1 MKKPSFINSD
11 EQWTYKLR
19 VPVEIQALE
28 IEERS
33 KTFLKANVHSGRG
46 MIEIRLFKKQIRIL
60 VVGLCFSDKNGDNH
74 YCRCDGGKRN
84 LVFNR
89 FSILIDPAGI

>member
-11 EQWTYKLR
+11 EQRTYKLR

-33 KTFLKANVHSGRG
+33 KTFQKANLHSYREGVGGFWRVRLSKMQMRILVVGKTFLKANVHSGRG
-46 MIEIRLFKKQIRIL
+46 MIEVRLF
-60 VVGLCFSDKNGDNH
+60 
-74 YCRCDGGKRN
+74 
-84 LVFNR
+84 
-89 FSILIDPAGI
+89 

>member
-11 EQWTYKLR
+11 EQRTYKLR

-33 KTFLKANVHSGRG
+33 KTFQKANTHKPSSHQCLRFSCFSGVRLSKRG
-46 MIEIRLFKKQIRIL
+46 IRIL
-60 VVGLCFSDKNGDNH
+60 VENPVVTRLFKW
-74 YCRCDGGKRN
+74 RM
-84 LVFNR
+84 L
-89 FSILIDPAGI
+89 ILENMF

>member
-11 EQWTYKLR
+11 EQRTYKLR

-33 KTFLKANVHSGRG
+33 KTFQKANLHSYREGVGGFWRVRLSKMQTRILVGGKTFLKANVHSYRWP
-46 MIEIRLFKKQIRIL
+46 LFLGQEWR
-60 VVGLCFSDKNGDNH
+60 
-74 YCRCDGGKRN
+74 
-84 LVFNR
+84 
-89 FSILIDPAGI
+89 